1 MSGKHSAKKKR
12 SAKAKARRRAIGLG
26 SGAGA
31 FLALGLGPLAGA
43 PTAKADIFDD
53 ILDLAVGSAATSA
66 ITAVNPTD
74 FFDPSVFAGVF
85 TDLSTPAGWETL
97 LGDLGGVSSTALTV
111 PTDTGTAA
119 RDAGSAAPGG
129 DPPTAVLQGFVE
141 G

>member
-1 MSGKHSAKKKR
+1 MSGKHEKKTR

-53 ILDLAVGSAATSA
+53 ILDMAVGSAATSA

-74 FFDPSVFAGVF
+74 FFDPRVFAGLL
-85 TDLSTPAGWETL
+85 TDLSSRAGWGEL
-97 LGDLGGVSSTALTV
+97 LGG
-111 PTDTGTAA
+111 
-119 RDAGSAAPGG
+119 
-129 DPPTAVLQGFVE
+129 
-141 G
+141 

>member
-1 MSGKHSAKKKR
+1 MAGRRASKNNQSAK
-12 SAKAKARRRAIGLG
+12 AKAKARRRAIGLG
-26 SGAGA
+26 SGGGA
-31 FLALGLGPLAGA
+31 FLGLGPLAGA

-74 FFDPSVFAGVF
+74 FFDPSVFAGLL

-119 RDAGSAAPGG
+119 GDVRGGGRAPA
-129 DPPTAVLQGFVE
+129 PPAAVLV
-141 G
+141 

>member
-1 MSGKHSAKKKR
+1 MSGKHEKKSR

-53 ILDLAVGSAATSA
+53 ILDMAVGAAATSA
-66 ITAVNPTD
+66 ITAVNPSD
-74 FFDPSVFAGVF
+74 FFAPSVFAGLLI
-85 TDLSTPAGWETL
+85 DLSTPAGCETL

-111 PTDTGTAA
+111 PTDTGTAGRGGGA
-119 RDAGSAAPGG
+119 RGAARG
-129 DPPTAVLQGFVE
+129 PP
-141 G
+141 

>member
-53 ILDLAVGSAATSA
+53 ILDMAVGSAAPSA

-74 FFDPSVFAGVF
+74 FFDPSVFAGLL
-85 TDLSTPAGWETL
+85 TDLSSPAGWETL

-111 PTDTGTAA
+111 PTDTGTAGRGA
-119 RDAGSAAPGG
+119 RAGAAAGG
-129 DPPTAVLQGFVE
+129 AATAGL
-141 G
+141 